1 MQMRRYYQRY
11 FTCELPCQDIGWRP
25 AKFGNR
31 WRHMEWRSVSWPDRT
46 IKQGKGEK
54 YRPNPHL
61 SMHAVRSIS
70 VALISRCCF
79 LLEVDE
85 RRLWKSIPFMAE
97 KKSPSADSAVVKSR
111 QTKLP
116 LVCRRIEK
124 FITNIGR
131 QGRKGLL
138 LPLIYPKQQ
147 ERQPTK
153 KWL

>member
-1 MQMRRYYQRY
+1 
-11 FTCELPCQDIGWRP
+11 
-25 AKFGNR
+25 
-31 WRHMEWRSVSWPDRT
+31 
-46 IKQGKGEK
+46 
-54 YRPNPHL
+54 
-61 SMHAVRSIS
+61 
-70 VALISRCCF
+70 
-79 LLEVDE
+79 
-85 RRLWKSIPFMAE
+85 MAE